1 MNKSTRRILNEKNF
15 IKELDF
21 IEKINAF
28 DNQKV
33 VLLGEE
39 DINTKFS
46 KNKGKF
52 NLEIDS
58 RIIDHRSNIIFSFL
72 IDNNIYETHEIG
84 NIYSQS
90 KFEIETFKS
99 KAFNNKSKF
108 KEFYQVD
115 LKEIKTFHTVFET
128 VTYQSY
134 GTEKFYDC
142 LRVKINNAYYDIIQL
157 KHNSKGFYIIENLTE
172 QTFLDFT
179 EASFS
184 LRQAIGFINNFY
196 VGGEKFTFDNLGA
209 IHYSC
214 SVRPSLKGMY
224 SPITTN
230 PYSYSD
236 IPEHIADLY
245 YNKLTRITLDN
256 LSKLANEIHN
266 KPNFSTAIMVILE
279 ATSTRSLLLAPT
291 IFAVVI
297 ELLSKALNLVQTT
310 SKKLIDDKKFKNKI
324 IKELYDVIDVNCK
337 TLDAN
342 SVLKLKRRLNDINK
356 PVNKKHLTNNEKLTR
371 PFEELGVKLDIHD
384 IEIIE
389 HRNDLLHGNILL
401 NNDKN
406 KTDEKINSYMA
417 YVSARL
423 FTLVSKLILKSIGYK
438 GYVYNQSKY
447 LEKHSQITTNKDYF
461 EIV

>member
-1 MNKSTRRILNEKNF
+1 MNKSTTPITNEKNF
-15 IKELDF
+15 LKELDF

-33 VLLGEE
+33 TLLGQE
-39 DINTKFS
+39 DIDTKFS

-58 RIIDHRSNIIFSFL
+58 RIIDDRSNIVFSFL
-72 IDNNIYETHEIG
+72 LDNNIYETQQIG
-84 NIYSQS
+84 NIYSRS

-99 KAFNNKSKF
+99 KAFKNKSNF
-108 KEFYQVD
+108 KEFHQVD
-115 LKEIKTFHTVFET
+115 LKEIKTFHTEFET
-128 VTYQSY
+128 VTYQSDR
-134 GTEKFYDC
+134 TEKFYDC
-142 LRVKINNAYYDIIQL
+142 LRVEINNAYYDVIQL
-157 KHNSKGFYIIENLTE
+157 KYNSKGFYIIENLTE

-184 LRQAIGFINNFY
+184 IRQAIGFINNFY
-196 VGGEKFTFDNLGA
+196 VGGEEFIFDNLGA
-209 IHYSC
+209 IHYS
-214 SVRPSLKGMY
+214 SFVRPSLKGMY

-245 YNKLTRITLDN
+245 YNKLTRITLAN

-297 ELLSKALNLVQTT
+297 ELLSKAFNLFKKTT
-310 SKKLIDDKKFKNKI
+310 KKPIVDEKLKDKI
-324 IKELYDVIDVNCK
+324 IKELHNVIDVNCK
-337 TLDAN
+337 NIDVD
-342 SVLKLKRRLNDINK
+342 SVLKLKRRLNEINK
-356 PVNKKHLTNNEKLTR
+356 PINTKHLTNNEKLTR

-401 NNDKN
+401 N
-406 KTDEKINSYMA
+406 
-417 YVSARL
+417 
-423 FTLVSKLILKSIGYK
+423 
-438 GYVYNQSKY
+438 
-447 LEKHSQITTNKDYF
+447 TNKA
-461 EIV
+461 